1 MPANRSTPSGLEYGP
16 TINQKLYLSLFYH
29 RGNGFSKEKNK
40 WSISPDT
47 EYEIFKNSDEQDLYD
62 TNNDYWGILEQ
73 GQAIIGEKG
82 ERISKF
88 PHPTNPQDAWHGYP
102 LSPKDE
108 RKGTRD
114 SLYPD
119 FDQLI
124 QKWITEEV
132 ITKEVGRKIQKKK
145 I

>member
-1 MPANRSTPSGLEYGP
+1 MPANRATPDGLEYGP
-16 TINQKLYLSLFYH
+16 TINKKLYLSLFYH
-29 RGNGFSKEKNK
+29 RGNGSSKEKHK
-40 WSISPDT
+40 WSVPPGT

-88 PHPTNPQDAWHGYP
+88 PYPTNPQDSWHGYP
-102 LSPKDE
+102 VFSMDE
-108 RKGTRD
+108 RKRQA
-114 SLYPD
+114 LPPD
-119 FDQLI
+119 FDQLV
-124 QKWITEEV
+124 QQWILDQV
-132 ITKEVGRKIQKKK
+132 ITKEVGRKIQKEK